1 MEGILTIEDDSEV
14 KLENLNF
21 QLDQNLLNI
30 KTDWESDLFV

>member
-21 QLDQNLLNI
+21 SLDQNLLNI
-30 KTDWESDLFV
+30 KTD